1 MISSLCNLKCSEQF
15 FSLVIELGKGLAIIS
30 DGLLVDLWILFWQG
44 LGIQGLR
51 EGITPHDSLS
61 LSLSLWKCSLL
72 VKARGSG
79 VRLLRLGSECL
90 SLAVV

>member
-61 LSLSLWKCSLL
+61 LSLSL
-72 VKARGSG
+72 
-79 VRLLRLGSECL
+79 EM
-90 SLAVV
+90 